1 MRYIDSTL
9 LKIKITNEKEPIIM
23 YPYRSAMITNVL
35 LWVYIQDDEY
45 SDIVNSFAKAAT
57 ILYDKS
63 ERKHKVV
70 EAGTCKP
77 DNHIV
82 FKVGKAYYMIT
93 DGNLGVA
100 TDIEIQS
107 W

>member
-1 MRYIDSTL
+1 MRNIDSAL
-9 LKIKITNEKEPIIM
+9 LKIKIMNEKEPIIM
-23 YPYRSAMITNVL
+23 YPYRSARITNVL
-35 LWVYIQDDEY
+35 LWVSIQDDEY
-45 SDIVNSFAKAAT
+45 LDIVNSFAKAAT
-57 ILYDKS
+57 ILYDNFEK
-63 ERKHKVV
+63 KYKVV